1 MSHAHKVTAPHSQ
14 KTTHGSENGPKIPL
28 GTKVMVGEDGI
39 SALLIILKKI
49 GYLTIGPTV
58 RDGAVVYDEIDAL
71 SDLPIGWSDEQEG
84 GKYRLVPGTKGSFFE
99 YLVGPSSWK
108 KYLFPPRHKMWSAE
122 RKAGTFKVA
131 IEDEDV
137 PSYAFI
143 GVRSCELNAIHIQD
157 KVFGFGRED
166 KHEAGIFSDPGYVE
180 RRKKSLIIAVNC
192 SRGGKTCF
200 CTSMGG
206 DPHLKQDQ
214 GFDLALTEFNS
225 GGTHEFLVEVGSE
238 RGALILELLPSRPA
252 KLADVSEE
260 ESQARRARMQ
270 IGRKMVTDVE
280 KVLKRNL
287 KHRRWEQ
294 VAERCMSC
302 ANCTM
307 VCPTCFCSTV
317 EDQTDLSGNH
327 TERWRT
333 WDSCF
338 SIDFSYIHGGA
349 IRQGTKSRYR
359 QWMTHKLSNWHDQYG
374 SSGCVGCGRCIT
386 WCPVGIDITEE
397 AKAIKDTGE

>member
-1 MSHAHKVTAPHSQ
+1 
-14 KTTHGSENGPKIPL
+14 
-28 GTKVMVGEDGI
+28 MVGEEGLA
-39 SALLIILKKI
+39 SLLMILKKI

-71 SDLPIGWSDEQEG
+71 DDLPVGWSDEQDG

-99 YLVGPSSWK
+99 YLVGPTSWK
-108 KYLFPPRHKMWSAE
+108 KFLFPPSHKMWEAD
-122 RKAGTFKVA
+122 RKGDGFK
-131 IEDEDV
+131 IKEQEGEV

-143 GVRSCELNAIHIQD
+143 GVRSCELNAMKIQD

-166 KHEAGIFSDPGYVE
+166 NCGAGIFSDPGYVE

-192 SRGGKTCF
+192 SRAGRTCF
-200 CTSMGG
+200 CSSMGG
-206 DPHLKQDQ
+206 DPHVKSGQ
-214 GFDLALTEFNS
+214 GHDLALTEFNN
-225 GGTHEFLVEVGSE
+225 GGKHEFLVDVGSE
-238 RGALILELLPSRPA
+238 RGALILELLPHRAA
-252 KLADVSEE
+252 KPADVSEE
-260 ESQARRARMQ
+260 ESQARKARGQM
-270 IGRKMVTDVE
+270 GRRMVPDV
-280 KVLKRNL
+280 KDVLKRNL

-294 VAERCMSC
+294 VAERCLSC

-317 EDQTDLSGNH
+317 EDKTDLSGNH
-327 TERWRT
+327 TERWRS

-338 SIDFSYIHGGA
+338 SVDFSYIHGGA
-349 IRQGTKSRYR
+349 IRPETKARYR
-359 QWMTHKLSNWHDQYG
+359 QWMTHKLSNWHEQYG

-397 AKAIKDTGE
+397 AKAIKDSGV